1 MLFHDFL
8 NDPAEDGN
16 EPEEWICSA
25 VRAIRL
31 PVQVHPTR
39 EFSRRNFGSP
49 YGKAES
55 WLILATRP
63 DACIYFGFRERITKE
78 ALAAVV
84 ERSEQEPEAMTQLV
98 NRVPVKAGD
107 IFFVNAGV
115 IHAIGAGCL
124 ILEVQEPT
132 DFTIQPEHWCG
143 EYHLNDQEM
152 YLGLDKDTALDC
164 FRFDLYGE
172 SAVEQGRKKP
182 AIFYENGGLKVETLI
197 GDADTPCFSMRRYL
211 LEKGSFT
218 LDQPASVWVCA
229 AGEGCVEADGER
241 RELLMG
247 DYFFLPAAAAGK
259 CTVSSEHGLTLV
271 CCMGGE

>member
-1 MLFHDFL
+1 MKTLGLDI
-8 NDPAEDGN
+8 GTTT
-16 EPEEWICSA
+16 ISA
-25 VRAIRL
+25 VVLENGAELDSLTLPNGGFLTGCAPWERIQDPLAIR
-31 PVQVHPTR
+31 
-39 EFSRRNFGSP
+39 
-49 YGKAES
+49 
-55 WLILATRP
+55 ATVMQ
-63 DACIYFGFRERITKE
+63 AVE
-78 ALAAVV
+78 ALFA
-84 ERSEQEPEAMTQLV
+84 RYP
-98 NRVPVKAGD
+98 D
-107 IFFVNAGV
+107 IR
-115 IHAIGAGCL
+115 AIGAGCL

-143 EYHLNDQEM
+143 EYHLNDREM

-197 GDADTPCFSMRRYL
+197 GEADTPCFSMRRYL

-241 RELLMG
+241 RELHMG